1 MKKFPS
7 PSLLLLS
14 SSMEMQRRNG
24 SSNNELYR
32 VSLLVLCFF
41 FFFGSERIA
50 VLSFSVEVES
60 RFSSW
65 SETELDIWY
74 CFNGSISPWGG
85 GREQTRS
92 SRGNWGTT
100 TSGFLKTKRIRKVL
114 PATGV
119 AINVRASVHY
129 TKSSNK
135 LIIWYWSKSKD
146 EKTQTFD
153 ISEGLPWDFRGLRW
167 F

>member
-50 VLSFSVEVES
+50 VSFSIEVES

-65 SETELDIWY
+65 SETELDI
-74 CFNGSISPWGG
+74 ISMGRSVPEGG
-85 GREQTRS
+85 G
-92 SRGNWGTT
+92 GTT

-153 ISEGLPWDFRGLRW
+153 ISEGLPWDFRGPRW